1 MAKYLLTASQVKS
14 LKTRPGKKI
23 TKYHDGEGLY
33 LWVNDTDN
41 YKRWFFRY
49 TNKAGT
55 RKDLLLGTYPLVS
68 LEEARKRA
76 DEARVNKERG
86 IDPVEHRKAKKVAEK
101 SKLANSFEVVARE
114 WFSTKRMG
122 LSESTRTRDMAN
134 LENDILPAIGNMN
147 ISEITPREILTML
160 RKIEARGAGQT
171 AHRTR
176 SQCSMIFRY
185 GIATDR
191 CTSDPC
197 RDLVDALKPT
207 TKKHRA
213 AITDMARLS
222 ELLRAIDGYRGT
234 AIVKA
239 ALKLAPLLAVRP
251 GELRFAKWKDVN
263 FETREWTL
271 VAEKTKVDHIV
282 PLPHQAI
289 EILKDLQK
297 ITYED
302 DNSYLFPQL
311 NRKGRVMSENT
322 LVYALRGLGFSGEEM
337 TAHGFRTTTKTEL
350 LELGYPV
357 AWTEKMLAH
366 GPKETHG
373 RAYNR
378 TEYRQQR
385 HQMMQA
391 WANYLDELKSE
402 SENNIERLRK
412 KYAFR
417 SVGNE

>member
-271 VAEKTKVDHIV
+271 VAEK
-282 PLPHQAI
+282 QRS
-289 EILKDLQK
+289 
-297 ITYED
+297 ITSSRY
-302 DNSYLFPQL
+302 
-311 NRKGRVMSENT
+311 
-322 LVYALRGLGFSGEEM
+322 
-337 TAHGFRTTTKTEL
+337 RT
-350 LELGYPV
+350 
-357 AWTEKMLAH
+357 
-366 GPKETHG
+366 
-373 RAYNR
+373 RR
-378 TEYRQQR
+378 
-385 HQMMQA
+385 
-391 WANYLDELKSE
+391 
-402 SENNIERLRK
+402 
-412 KYAFR
+412 
-417 SVGNE
+417 

>member
-76 DEARVNKERG
+76 DEARINKERG
-86 IDPVEHRKAKKVAEK
+86 IDPVEHRRAKKVAEK
-101 SKLANSFEVVARE
+101 SKLTNSFEVVARE
-114 WFSTKRMG
+114 WFNTKRLH

-134 LENDILPAIGNMN
+134 LENDILPAIGSMS
-147 ISEITPREILTML
+147 ISEITPPMILAML

-185 GIATDR
+185 GVATER
-191 CTSDPC
+191 CSSDPC

-213 AITDMARLS
+213 AITDMARFA

-234 AIVKA
+234 AIVKT

-251 GELRFAKWKDVN
+251 GELRFAKWKDIN
-263 FETREWTL
+263 FNTREWTFQ
-271 VAEKTKVDHIV
+271 AEKTKVDHIA
-282 PLPHQAI
+282 PLPRQAI
-289 EILKDLQK
+289 EFLNDLKK
-297 ITYED
+297 ITYEND
-302 DNSYLFPQL
+302 ESYLFPQL
-311 NRKGRVMSENT
+311 DRKGRVMSENT

-337 TAHGFRTTTKTEL
+337 TAHGFRTTAKTEL
-350 LELGYPV
+350 LELGYPL
-357 AWTEKMLAH
+357 AWLEKMLAH
-366 GPKETHG
+366 APKESHG

-391 WANYLDELKSE
+391 WADYMDELRSDV
-402 SENNIERLRK
+402 ERDITKLRK
-412 KYAFR
+412 KHTYRATE
-417 SVGNE
+417 V

>member
-1 MAKYLLTASQVKS
+1 
-14 LKTRPGKKI
+14 
-23 TKYHDGEGLY
+23 
-33 LWVNDTDN
+33 
-41 YKRWFFRY
+41 
-49 TNKAGT
+49 
-55 RKDLLLGTYPLVS
+55 
-68 LEEARKRA
+68 
-76 DEARVNKERG
+76 
-86 IDPVEHRKAKKVAEK
+86 
-101 SKLANSFEVVARE
+101 
-114 WFSTKRMG
+114 
-122 LSESTRTRDMAN
+122 MAN

-147 ISEITPREILTML
+147 ISEITPREILNML

-185 GIATDR
+185 GIATER

-302 DNSYLFPQL
+302 DDSYLFPQL

-322 LVYALRGLGFSGEEM
+322 LTYALRGLGFSGEEM

-350 LELGYPV
+350 LELGYPL

-391 WANYLDELKSE
+391 WADYLDELRSE
-402 SENNIERLRK
+402 KDVNKLRR
-412 KYAFR
+412 KYKY
-417 SVGNE
+417 NE

>member
-14 LKTRPGKKI
+14 LKTRPGNKI

-114 WFSTKRMG
+114 WFNTKRLD

-185 GIATDR
+185 GIATER

-213 AITDMARLS
+213 AITDMARLA

-302 DNSYLFPQL
+302 DDSYLFPQL

-322 LVYALRGLGFSGEEM
+322 LTYALRGLGFSGEEM

-350 LELGYPV
+350 LELGYPL
-357 AWTEKMLAH
+357 AWLEKMLAH
-366 GPKETHG
+366 APKESHG

-385 HQMMQA
+385 HKMMQA
-391 WANYLDELKSE
+391 WADYLGELKSE
-402 SENNIERLRK
+402 SENSIEKLRK

-417 SVGNE
+417 SIGNE

>member
-14 LKTRPGKKI
+14 LKTRPGNKI

-114 WFSTKRMG
+114 WFNTKRLD

-185 GIATDR
+185 GIATER

-213 AITDMARLS
+213 AITDMARLA
-222 ELLRAIDGYRGT
+222 ELLRAIDGYHGT

-302 DNSYLFPQL
+302 DDSYLFPQL

-322 LVYALRGLGFSGEEM
+322 LTYALRGLGFSGEEM

-350 LELGYPV
+350 LELGYPL
-357 AWTEKMLAH
+357 AWLEKMLAH
-366 GPKETHG
+366 APKESHG

-385 HQMMQA
+385 HKMMQA
-391 WANYLDELKSE
+391 WADYLDELRSE
-402 SENNIERLRK
+402 TNVNKLRR
-412 KYAFR
+412 KYKYQA
-417 SVGNE
+417 NEA